1 MAKHRPPILSPS
13 ALYPMSSTH
22 DGDGSVRQLRAED
35 EVHPAIITALIR
47 RVKLLLIKLIDHEV
61 DEDNITSSEGLIDAK
76 VVTAFHSL
84 GGDFGDAVPYAL
96 LEARKM
102 FERDMEKQPLDQE
115 VNRGRAIAAEVIARR
130 LVAHIERKVIEE
142 GLGESGSHF
151 LSLTKKFRRFQSDGD
166 VNVATSALE
175 CAIDQK
181 CVKLLSSI
189 EARRATQA
197 IWDGSLV
204 QKYAPSGYAY
214 FEPYEHKDDGAFLAH
229 FDPARLGV
237 PRYSYTINIF
247 LWIFFLAIFTVQT
260 RTFKSFDVF
269 EGILWLMAAGYLVED
284 ASKWVKMGGLGA
296 IEFWT
301 VMDILTDGLLLVA
314 FSFRTASFLSHEKGP
329 VARYELRAFQFLA
342 CVAPLI
348 WIQLLKITDGW
359 KYFGSL
365 QVILLRMFKESAIFF
380 TLLIIVMIGFFHAFY
395 ALDAADESRVDNAVV
410 KIIDVLTQALL
421 GGADF
426 DLTNDEAFGYPYG
439 HILYYAYCFV
449 TAVILLNILIA
460 FFGTAYSDVVD
471 SADEVYA
478 AFFCQKVISMVRAPD
493 QFVYLPPL
501 NLLEAFVI
509 APLEWV
515 VSHHT
520 YARINHSVQSV
531 IFALP
536 LMCVAFYESRVARRG
551 GVLALPMLSHEQD
564 DLANA
569 GFSGTEEDPIIPD
582 SHTNS
587 GLQISRT
594 NFDDLVKMLARD

>member
-1 MAKHRPPILSPS
+1 MRPRHSN
-13 ALYPMSSTH
+13 MSSTAH
-22 DGDGSVRQLRAED
+22 DDQPVRQLKAED
-35 EVHPAIITALIR
+35 EVHPAVITALIR
-47 RVKLLLIKLIDHEV
+47 RVRLLLIKLIDHEV
-61 DEDNITSSEGLIDAK
+61 DEDNITSSEGIVDAN
-76 VVTAFHSL
+76 VVAAFHRL

-96 LEARKM
+96 LEARKL
-102 FERDMEKQPLDQE
+102 FEKDMDKQPLDQE
-115 VNRGRAIAAEVIARR
+115 VNRGRAVAAEVIARR
-130 LVAHIERKVIEE
+130 LVAHIERTVIEQ
-142 GLGESGSHF
+142 GLSNSGSHF
-151 LSLTKKFRRFQSDGD
+151 LSLTKKFHRFQSDGD
-166 VNVATSALE
+166 VNVATSTLE

-204 QKYAPSGYAY
+204 QRYAPSGYVY
-214 FEPYEHKDDGAFLAH
+214 FEPYERKDDGAFLAH

-269 EGILWLMAAGYLVED
+269 EGILWIMAAGYLVED

-314 FSFRTASFLSHEKGP
+314 FSFRTASFLAHDKH
-329 VARYELRAFQFLA
+329 VAQYELRAFQFLA

-426 DLTNDEAFGYPYG
+426 DLTNDEAFGYPYD

-493 QFVYLPPL
+493 QFVYLPPF
-501 NLLEAFVI
+501 NLLEAFII
-509 APLEWV
+509 APLEWI
-515 VSHHT
+515 VSQHT

-551 GVLALPMLSHEQD
+551 GVLALPMLYNEED
-564 DLANA
+564 ELANA
-569 GFSGTEEDPIIPD
+569 GLSGTSEDPIVPRD
-582 SHTNS
+582 MQHSA
-587 GLQISRT
+587 GLEISRT